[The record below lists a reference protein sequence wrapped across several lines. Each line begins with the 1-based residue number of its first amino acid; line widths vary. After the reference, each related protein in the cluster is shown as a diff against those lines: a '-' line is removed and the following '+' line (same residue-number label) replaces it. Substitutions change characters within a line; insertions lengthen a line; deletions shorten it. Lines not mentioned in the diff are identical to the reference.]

1 MASPVPVAWTS
12 PPSRAS
18 VPRPSVSG
26 FLQSLMKVGVPLVM
40 PRYKLIKDQ
49 FRSEKITTHF
59 LTGGHS
65 F

>member
-12 PPSRAS
+12 PPSRAG

-40 PRYKLIKDQ
+40 PRCKLNFLIKGL
-49 FRSEKITTHF
+49 RST
-59 LTGGHS
+59 
-65 F
+65 